1 MVFGLSSS
9 PKGSNCPSFLELS
22 SKDRKLLKK
31 YGDGKPHSQRPP
43 TQAASRRNYYEKKV
57 RLPSS

>member
-31 YGDGKPHSQRPP
+31 YGDGKPHSQPP
-43 TQAASRRNYYEKKV
+43 PLKPPADETITKKV